1 MKLALMKR
9 RISSRVLVWLCV
21 AVLLAS
27 LLPLYALSFYN
38 HACYDDFGF
47 SIRTHERWRDTGST
61 WDTFMAAVE
70 NTATIRH
77 TWEGTYATSFISA
90 LQPALS
96 GEHLYWVATAV
107 LLTSFLFSVWFFLKQ
122 VLVKL
127 LKADKAT
134 FWMAFCALAFVMIQ
148 FVPDLSE
155 AFFWFNGGVAYTLMW
170 SLMALRFGMWVC
182 FLTEEKKGLQWL
194 WGILLLLLTVVLGG
208 AKYSTV
214 LLAALLDALIVLG
227 CFAKKRRERWI
238 SLLVF
243 AVLMA
248 CFIFSMVAPGN
259 GVRATTLLGGLSAP
273 MAIFQAFYFGIA
285 LMGSWFS
292 LPLLVVWAFVAW
304 QLMEA
309 LHGCPY
315 RFHHPIW
322 VTVLSVCLF
331 CAQLAPTLY
340 TGNYIGDGRTV
351 NTYFY
356 TFVIMSCALVLYWL
370 GWAVKRAEGRS
381 PFPAIGTSKKDGL
394 RIAAFAVAAV
404 LLVIGCVS
412 YHPEGSQSYGPQNMA
427 SGSALR
433 SLLNGE
439 AKAYDEAMDSRDAA
453 MNDPAQPEVV
463 LKPVEEIPAAFMG
476 DALESDN
483 IDYVLNLYQEYYQK
497 QRVTVAEEE

>member
-9 RISSRVLVWLCV
+9 RISNRVLVWLCV

-47 SIRTHERWRDTGST
+47 SIRTHERWRDTGSA

-127 LKADKAT
+127 LKTDKAT

-182 FLTEEKKGLQWL
+182 FLREEKKGLQWL
-194 WGILLLLLTVVLGG
+194 WGILLMLLTVVLGG

-214 LLAALLDALIVLG
+214 LLAALLDALIVFG
-227 CFAKKRRERWI
+227 CFAKKHRERWI

-243 AVLMA
+243 AVLMV

-370 GWAVKRAEGRS
+370 GWVVKRAEGRS

-453 MNDPAQPEVV
+453 MNDPTQPEVV

-497 QRVTVAEEE
+497 QRVTVAEGE